1 MRTKA
6 SLILILLLTVTT
18 SAAFAADSDST
29 PGRTIVVDG
38 NGEAHAAPDWAT
50 INLAIETQ
58 GHTAAA
64 AAQSNAA
71 LAQKVVDALKAKL
84 GDQGTIT
91 TGGYSL
97 NPEYDQRPNRERPD
111 IVGYTAQNSITVET
125 GALDLVG
132 PLIDSSIAAGANR
145 VNYLNFSLK
154 NDTKA
159 RDEAIANATKD
170 ARAQA
175 DALASALGVRLGQVI
190 KATTA
195 AQVTPIRVSPMP
207 MMAMAK
213 MNQPTP
219 IEAGQISIP
228 ATVSLTYEIE

>member
-6 SLILILLLTVTT
+6 SFVLILLLTVTT
-18 SAAFAADSDST
+18 AAFAADPDSA

-64 AAQSNAA
+64 AAQNNAA
-71 LAQKVVDALKAKL
+71 LAQKVVDAIKGKL
-84 GDQGTIT
+84 GDRGTIT

-97 NPEYDQRPNRERPD
+97 SPEYDQRPNRERPT

-125 GALDLVG
+125 GTLDLVG
-132 PLIDSSIAAGANR
+132 PLIDSSVAAGANR
-145 VNYLNFSLK
+145 VNYLNFTLK

-159 RDEAIANATKD
+159 RGEAIANATKD

-175 DALASALGVRLGQVI
+175 DALASALGVRLGQVV
-190 KATTA
+190 KATTV
-195 AQVTPIRVSPMP
+195 AQVTPIRISAAP

-213 MNQPTP
+213 MNEPTP

>member
-1 MRTKA
+1 MRTKP
-6 SLILILLLTVTT
+6 SLVLILLLSLTT
-18 SAAFAADSDST
+18 AAFAADSDST

-50 INLAIETQ
+50 LNLAIETQ
-58 GHTAAA
+58 GRTAAA
-64 AAQSNAA
+64 AAQSNAT
-71 LAQKVVDALKAKL
+71 LAQKVVDALKNKL
-84 GDQGTIT
+84 GDKGTIT

-125 GALDLVG
+125 GKLDLVG
-132 PLIDSSIAAGANR
+132 PLIDSSISAGANR
-145 VNYLNFSLK
+145 VNYLNFTLK

-159 RDEAIANATKD
+159 RGEAIANATKD
-170 ARAQA
+170 ARSQA
-175 DALASALGVRLGQVI
+175 DALASALGVRLGQVV
-190 KATTA
+190 KATTV
-195 AQVTPIRVSPMP
+195 AQVTPIRMSPAP

-213 MNQPTP
+213 MNEPTP

-228 ATVSLTYEIE
+228 ASVTLTYEIE

>member
-6 SLILILLLTVTT
+6 SLILIVLLTVTM
-18 SAAFAADSDST
+18 AAFAADSDNT

-84 GDQGTIT
+84 GDKGTIT

-97 NPEYDQRPNRERPD
+97 NPEYDQRPNRERPT

-125 GALDLVG
+125 GSLDLVG
-132 PLIDSSIAAGANR
+132 TLIDSSIAAGANR
-145 VNYLNFSLK
+145 VNYLNFTLK

-159 RDEAIANATKD
+159 RGEAIANATKD

-175 DALASALGVRLGQVI
+175 DALASALGVRLGQVV
-190 KATTA
+190 KATTV
-195 AQVTPIRVSPMP
+195 AQVTPIRISPAP

-213 MNQPTP
+213 MNEPTP

>member
-6 SLILILLLTVTT
+6 SLILIMLLTVTT
-18 SAAFAADSDST
+18 AASAADSDNT

-84 GDQGTIT
+84 RDQGTIT

-97 NPEYDQRPNRERPD
+97 SPEYDQRPNRERPM

-125 GALDLVG
+125 GTLDLVG
-132 PLIDSSIAAGANR
+132 PLIDLSIGAGANR
-145 VNYLNFSLK
+145 VNYLNFTLK
-154 NDTKA
+154 NDAKA
-159 RDEAIANATKD
+159 RGEAIANATKD

-175 DALASALGVRLGQVI
+175 DALASALGVHLGQIV
-190 KATTA
+190 KATTV
-195 AQVTPIRVSPMP
+195 AQVQPIRVSPVP

-213 MNQPTP
+213 MNEPTP

-228 ATVSLTYEIE
+228 ATVTLTYEIE